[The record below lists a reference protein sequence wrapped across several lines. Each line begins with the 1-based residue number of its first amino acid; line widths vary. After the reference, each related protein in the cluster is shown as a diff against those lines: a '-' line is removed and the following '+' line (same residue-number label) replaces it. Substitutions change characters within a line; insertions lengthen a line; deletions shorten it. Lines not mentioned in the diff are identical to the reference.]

1 MKSILVFSLSLA
13 LFAIA
18 NAAQAQ
24 MKVAAEPWQKQS
36 LTGLNT
42 LRYGIAYDPTGA
54 MAKQVAAALTNLK
67 VRTKPVDLRND
78 SKVLLNDHEG
88 RLKVYV
94 DEKREEG
101 KNWVGISLEQKA
113 RLSRLGAV
121 TFDTVTYKVGTLC
134 PTASTDT
141 ALKELLAEFVK
152 DFQGGGK
159 P

>member
-1 MKSILVFSLSLA
+1 MKFIRVCSLCLA
-13 LFAIA
+13 LFAFA
-18 NAAQAQ
+18 AAAQAQ
-24 MKVAAEPWQKQS
+24 VKVSAEPWQKKS
-36 LTGLNT
+36 LTGLNS

-54 MAKQVAAALTNLK
+54 LGKQVLPAMKDLK
-67 VRTKPVDLRND
+67 VATKSVDLKSD
-78 SKVLLNDHEG
+78 GKVLLNDNEG

-113 RLSRLGAV
+113 RLSRLEAV
-121 TFDTVTYKVGTLC
+121 TFDTVTYKIGTLC
-134 PTASTDT
+134 PAGNTNA

-152 DFQGGGK
+152 DFQGSRK